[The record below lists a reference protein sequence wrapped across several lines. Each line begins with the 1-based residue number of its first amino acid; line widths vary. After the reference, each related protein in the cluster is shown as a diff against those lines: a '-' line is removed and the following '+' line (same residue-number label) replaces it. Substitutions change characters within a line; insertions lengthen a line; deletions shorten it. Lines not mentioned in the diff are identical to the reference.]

1 MSTCRVR
8 STGSGESCLMEGTCC
23 MDYQTQK
30 AGSWKSCPG
39 GCKNSANPNL
49 AVGGEARTD
58 VEGCCWWGRGV
69 IQTTGVCN
77 FGKLNFFAGKKAAD
91 AGRSSLYPTVDFC
104 ADPAVICRDD
114 HPDLKWVAGFFYWL
128 ESVQSYDEGGG
139 TTGRERG
146 VYMDVLKA
154 WVDNGARLSDTS
166 LVDFASGVV
175 NRGCHD
181 SPHEGSHGAD
191 PCGNGEVH
199 AVGARRKNFAAMM
212 KIFSSFFGNDGRRL
226 AATTDA
232 AARAPPPPS
241 SRRRPAGS
249 RRRRRR
255 PTRAARPAAAARRRS
270 PRSRPSRS
278 SWRRT

>member
-1 MSTCRVR
+1 MLHGLPDPEGRVVEVVPRRVQELGQPKSSR
-8 STGSGESCLMEGTCC
+8 SAARRAPTSRAA
-23 MDYQTQK
+23 
-30 AGSWKSCPG
+30 AGG
-39 GCKNSANPNL
+39 
-49 AVGGEARTD
+49 
-58 VEGCCWWGRGV
+58 GRGV

-104 ADPAVICRDD
+104 ADPGVICRDD

-128 ESVQSYDEGGG
+128 ESVQTYDEGGG

-199 AVGARRKNFAAMM
+199 AVGAR
-212 KIFSSFFGNDGRRL
+212 
-226 AATTDA
+226 
-232 AARAPPPPS
+232 AR
-241 SRRRPAGS
+241 
-249 RRRRRR
+249 
-255 PTRAARPAAAARRRS
+255 TL
-270 PRSRPSRS
+270 PR
-278 SWRRT
+278 